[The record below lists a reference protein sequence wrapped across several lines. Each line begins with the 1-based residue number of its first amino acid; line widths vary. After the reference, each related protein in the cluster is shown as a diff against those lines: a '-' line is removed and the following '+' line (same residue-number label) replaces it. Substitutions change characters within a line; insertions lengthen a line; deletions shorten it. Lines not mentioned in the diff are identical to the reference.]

1 VSLRFAIAGLPAALL
16 SAAIGIA
23 AAPQPVRAPI
33 AASIVLAETAAPR
46 PDAAPDSALGQALIQ
61 ASAAL
66 QAGEAD
72 KALVLLDSVIAL
84 AAASNNSLARGH
96 NLICR
101 VRLTLQ
107 EWQAAAAECELA
119 AKLDTQNSD
128 FHLWLG
134 RALGEK
140 ADRASFLNAYSLAK
154 QTRAE
159 FEESVRLNPRN
170 AEALADLGDFYRQAP
185 GVVGGGIDK
194 AEAIAAQLDKVDAAR
209 GHQLRGLI
217 AEQQKDDTTAEREFK
232 LAIAADAHSALSW
245 TNLAG
250 FYAHRKRFAEMESA
264 IHSAANAAI
273 HDKQA
278 AVSLYDGAGLL
289 IESNRNP
296 TLAASLLED
305 YLASSSKTEDG
316 PAFVAHIRLARLKI
330 KLGDAA
336 AADRERSAALG
347 LAHEYKPAQ
356 EFKAQSG
363 SQPKDATQQAA
374 TF

>member
-1 VSLRFAIAGLPAALL
+1 VRLRLAIAGLPAALL
-16 SAAIGIA
+16 A
-23 AAPQPVRAPI
+23 AAFGLAEPPQPVRAPI
-33 AASIVLAETAAPR
+33 AASAILAQTPAP
-46 PDAAPDSALGQALIQ
+46 PPSSALTQSLSQAFSQ
-61 ASAAL
+61 ANAAL

-72 KALVLLDSVIAL
+72 KALVLLDSETAL
-84 AAASNNSLARGH
+84 AAASNDSLAQGH

-101 VRLTLQ
+101 VWLTLE
-107 EWQAAAAECELA
+107 EWQVAAAECELA
-119 AKLDTQNSD
+119 AKLEAQNSD

-140 ADRASFLNAYSLAK
+140 ADHASFLTAYSLAK
-154 QTRAE
+154 RTRAE

-194 AEAIAAQLDKVDAAR
+194 AEEIASQLDKVDAAR
-209 GHQLRGLI
+209 AHQLRGHI
-217 AEQQKDDTTAEREFK
+217 AEQQKDYVAAERELK
-232 LAIAADAHSALSW
+232 QAIAADAHPALSW
-245 TNLAG
+245 TNLAA
-250 FYAHRKRFAEMESA
+250 FYAHRKRFEEMESA
-264 IHSAANAAI
+264 IHSAAGAEL

-296 TLAASLLED
+296 SLAASLLED
-305 YLASSSKTEDG
+305 YLASSSKTEEA
-316 PAFVAHIRLARLKI
+316 PAFIAHIRLARLKT

-336 AADRERSAALG
+336 AADRERSAALA

-356 EFKAQSG
+356 EFKAQSVT
-363 SQPKDATQQAA
+363 QPRGATQQMASL
-374 TF
+374 